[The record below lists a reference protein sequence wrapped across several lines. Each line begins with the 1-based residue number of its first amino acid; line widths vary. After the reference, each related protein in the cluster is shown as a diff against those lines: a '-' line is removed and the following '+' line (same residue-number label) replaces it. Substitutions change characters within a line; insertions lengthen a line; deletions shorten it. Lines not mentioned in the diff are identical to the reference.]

1 MRLKRSAAM
10 LAIGIAAISCHGK
23 SWAQSAPALTG
34 EVRSQ
39 EEGPMAGVPVTATP
53 ANSTI
58 SVTAITDDRGRYSFP
73 ADRLG
78 PGAYALTIRATGY
91 DLDGKPMATVAP
103 EHTANTDLALKKTKN
118 LVAQM
123 TSAEWLASW
132 PGTDTEKR
140 LVADCMS
147 CHTLERIARSSHT
160 AEEWVQI
167 IPRMLRY
174 AQNTTPLA
182 PQLRT
187 GEPTGL
193 LAQQPERL
201 QRLAEYLATVNLSAT
216 ETFPYQLKTLKRVG
230 GRGTRALVT
239 TYKLPRQTDQPHDVM
254 VDPDGRVYFTY
265 FGDPLLGRLDPRTG
279 EVTSFPVPILKQNAA
294 KGTLSLARDHDG
306 NYWISLMYQAGAAK
320 FDKASKSFTMLAVAP
335 EFNRD
340 SSQQAFVAPQSS
352 HVDGKL
358 WIQDVASTSVYRV
371 DLKSGKFENF
381 APFKSIKPDS
391 PLAGRPHSI
400 YEIFPDAQ
408 NNLYIADF
416 SDRAIGRIDA
426 KTGEYSFV
434 QTSTD
439 RSRPRRGEFD
449 KDGRL
454 WFAEYAVDNVAVL
467 DTRTNKLQEWNLPTK
482 WSMPYQAKVDRN
494 GDVWAGGM
502 AADRIARI
510 NSRTGEITEYPLP
523 ANTNIRNL
531 YVDDS
536 TTPISIWFGNNHGAA
551 IVKLEPLD

>member
-1 MRLKRSAAM
+1 
-10 LAIGIAAISCHGK
+10 
-23 SWAQSAPALTG
+23 
-34 EVRSQ
+34 
-39 EEGPMAGVPVTATP
+39 
-53 ANSTI
+53 
-58 SVTAITDDRGRYSFP
+58 
-73 ADRLG
+73 
-78 PGAYALTIRATGY
+78 
-91 DLDGKPMATVAP
+91 
-103 EHTANTDLALKKTKN
+103 
-118 LVAQM
+118 
-123 TSAEWLASW
+123 
-132 PGTDTEKR
+132 
-140 LVADCMS
+140 
-147 CHTLERIARSSHT
+147 
-160 AEEWVQI
+160 
-167 IPRMLRY
+167 
-174 AQNTTPLA
+174 
-182 PQLRT
+182 
-187 GEPTGL
+187 
-193 LAQQPERL
+193 
-201 QRLAEYLATVNLSAT
+201 
-216 ETFPYQLKTLKRVG
+216 
-230 GRGTRALVT
+230 
-239 TYKLPRQTDQPHDVM
+239 
-254 VDPDGRVYFTY
+254 
-265 FGDPLLGRLDPRTG
+265 
-279 EVTSFPVPILKQNAA
+279 
-294 KGTLSLARDHDG
+294 
-306 NYWISLMYQAGAAK
+306 
-320 FDKASKSFTMLAVAP
+320 LAVAP

-381 APFKSIKPDS
+381 APFKAIKPDS

-400 YEIFPDAQ
+400 YETFPDAQ

-454 WFAEYAVDNVAVL
+454 WFAEYAVDNVAML
-467 DTRTNKLQEWNLPTK
+467 DTRANKLQEWNLPTK

-494 GDVWAGGM
+494 GDVWTGGM

-510 NSRTGEITEYPLP
+510 NSKTGEITEYPLP

>member
-1 MRLKRSAAM
+1 MRLKHYAAM
-10 LAIGIAAISCHGK
+10 LAAGIAVISYQDA
-23 SWAQSAPALTG
+23 SWAQNEPALAG
-34 EVRSQ
+34 AVLSPD
-39 EEGPMAGVPVTATP
+39 GAPMEGVPVTATK

-58 SVTAITDDRGRYSFP
+58 TVTAITNDQGRYSFP

-78 PGAYALTIRATGY
+78 PGAYSLTIRAIGF
-91 DLDGKPMATVAP
+91 DLDGKPAATVAA
-103 EHTANTDLALKKTKN
+103 EQTATADIRLKKTRN

-132 PGTDTEKR
+132 PGTDAEKR
-140 LVADCMS
+140 LVSDCMS
-147 CHTLERIARSSHT
+147 CHTLERIARSNHP

-187 GEPTGL
+187 GAPTGL
-193 LAQQPERL
+193 LVQQPERL
-201 QRLAEYLATVNLSAT
+201 QRLAEYLASVNLSASD
-216 ETFPYQLKTLKRVG
+216 TFSYDLKTLKRVSG
-230 GRGTRALVT
+230 KGTRAIVT
-239 TYKLPRQTDQPHDVM
+239 TYKLPKPTDQPHDVM
-254 VDPDGRVYFTY
+254 VDPDGGIYFTY
-265 FGDPLLGRLDPRTG
+265 FGDPLLGRLDPKTG
-279 EVTSFPVPILKQNAA
+279 AVTSFPVPILKENAA
-294 KGTLSLARDHDG
+294 KGTLSLARDHDN

-320 FDKASKSFTMLAVAP
+320 FDKATKSFTMLPVAP

-358 WIQDVASTSVYRV
+358 WIQDVATTSVYRV

-381 APFKSIKPDS
+381 APYKDIKPDS

-416 SDRAIGRIDA
+416 SDRSIGRIDA
-426 KTGEYSFV
+426 KTGQYTFFP
-434 QTSTD
+434 TFTD

-449 KDGRL
+449 KEGRL
-454 WFAEYAVDNVAVL
+454 WFAEYAVDVVAML
-467 DTRTNKLQEWNLPTK
+467 DTKTGKMQEWNLPTK
-482 WSMPYQAKVDRN
+482 WSLPYQAKVDKN
-494 GDVWAGGM
+494 GDIWTGGM
-502 AADRIARI
+502 AVDRITRI
-510 NSRTGEITEYPLP
+510 NSKTGEMTEYPLP